1 MSTTT
6 EEQKIDLRI
15 SDIMVSIAP
24 AAVRTVIGVMSSLG
38 TLQVSSILNRLER
51 I

>member
-1 MSTTT
+1 MTTNNV
-6 EEQKIDLRI
+6 EQKIDLRV

-38 TLQVSSILNRLER
+38 TLQVSSISIGLKR